1 MQFHIVFEDAQDAEV
16 VIKSLEPEILTSPS
30 SRTSTDFKL
39 KDKTITI
46 NIRAVDVT
54 SLRAS
59 VNSYLRWIMLSYD
72 IIKLSRP

>member
-59 VNSYLRWIMLSYD
+59 INSYLRWIMLSYD